1 MKNKILFPGSS
12 DKKTAKLIAK
22 KSNIEFGKVEIKT
35 FACNEKYINLI
46 GDIKDKIVYIYQTAT
61 QNPNDNIIELMLIS
75 NAAKLAGAKKI
86 IAIIPNL
93 PYSRQDHL
101 SSKKH
106 QEPISAKLIADLISS
121 SGINKVI
128 TVHVH
133 SSRILDFYKIETVN
147 IETVDLFAKVLKEII
162 VKSKSSLSKYV
173 IVSPDKGGIEQAKRL
188 SISLGGLDFAYF
200 EKVRALPNDRIN
212 ISKMIRFFGD
222 VKGKEAIIFDD
233 MIDTCGTVINAKDN
247 LMRMGAK
254 KVILCAT
261 HPILSGS
268 AIKNL
273 RNANFSHIVTT
284 NSTPLRKNYKWIKII
299 SLADSIAEKI

>member
-1 MKNKILFPGSS
+1 MRDKILFSGSS
-12 DKKTAKLIAK
+12 DEKTAKLIAK

-35 FACNEKYINLI
+35 FACHEKYINLI
-46 GDIKDKIVYIYQTAT
+46 GDIKDKIVYIYQTST

-101 SSKKH
+101 SSEKH
-106 QEPISAKLIADLISS
+106 QEPISAKLIADLISA

-128 TVHVH
+128 TVHIH
-133 SSRILDFYKIETVN
+133 SSKILDFYRIEIVN
-147 IETVDLFAKVLKEII
+147 IETAYLFAKALKEII
-162 VKSKSSLSKYV
+162 VKSKTSLSKYV
-173 IVSPDKGGIEQAKRL
+173 IVSPDKGGIEQAKKL
-188 SISLGGLDFAYF
+188 STLLEGLDFAYF
-200 EKVRALPNDRIN
+200 EKVRPLPDNGVN
-212 ISKMIRFFGD
+212 ISKTIKFFGD

-247 LMRMGAK
+247 LMKMGAE

-268 AIKNL
+268 AIEKL
-273 RNANFSHIVTT
+273 RNANFSRIITT
-284 NSTPLRKNYKWIKII
+284 NSIPLRKNYKWIKVI
-299 SLADSIAEKI
+299 SLIDCIAEKI